1 MKPLLFFALSLFLFS
16 SCVSKKEFI
25 ALQGSRDE
33 LKLELERYKIAAE
46 NCDKDKS
53 LLQTEV
59 NGLRTML
66 REKENEL
73 LTRNTELQNER
84 NKYALVEQ
92 QLEYFKTNNA
102 NLLDRLADLSVVSKT
117 GAENIKKSLEAINEQ
132 SKYIKDLTT
141 AIQRKDSM
149 ALNLVMNLKRSL
161 ADVNDEDVTV
171 EVRKGV
177 VYISLSD
184 RMLFRSGSAE
194 ISAQAESVLSKIAKV
209 VNDYKELDILVEG
222 HTDSVPIATACMA
235 DNWDLSAKRATS
247 VVRTLQKKYAVD
259 PKRMTAG
266 GCSEYRPK
274 ATNANEDGKRANRRT
289 EIVILPNLD
298 QFFQLLEPQAN

>member
-1 MKPLLFFALSLFLFS
+1 MKKIPFLLLAVFLLN
-16 SCVSKKEFI
+16 SCVTKKNYD
-25 ALQGSRDE
+25 AMLGARDE
-33 LKLELERYKIAAE
+33 LALQLERMKIASETCEA
-46 NCDKDKS
+46 DKAR
-53 LLQTEV
+53 LQNELTA
-59 NGLRTML
+59 LRTNL
-66 REKENEL
+66 RDRENEL
-73 LTRNTELQNER
+73 ITRNTELLNER
-84 NKYALVEQ
+84 NRSGMLEQ

-102 NLLDRLADLSVVSKT
+102 NLLDRLADLSVLSKT
-117 GAENIKKSLEAINEQ
+117 GAENIKKSLEAIDKQ
-132 SKYIKDLTT
+132 TTYIQDLTS
-141 AIQRKDSM
+141 AIQRKDSL

-184 RMLFRSGSAE
+184 RMLFRSGSAD
-194 ISAQAESVLSKIAKV
+194 ISPQAETVLSKIAKV
-209 VNDYKELDILVEG
+209 LNDYKELEILVEG
-222 HTDSVPIATACMA
+222 HTDSVPIANACVS

-247 VVRTLQKKYAVD
+247 VVRNLQRRYGVD

-274 ATNANEDGKRANRRT
+274 ATNANEDGRRANRRT

-298 QFFQLLEPQAN
+298 QFFQLLEPK

>member
-1 MKPLLFFALSLFLFS
+1 MMKKIPFLLLAVFLLN
-16 SCVSKKEFI
+16 SCVTKKNYD
-25 ALQGSRDE
+25 AMLGARDE
-33 LKLELERYKIAAE
+33 LALQLERMKIASETCEA
-46 NCDKDKS
+46 DKAR
-53 LLQTEV
+53 LQNELTA
-59 NGLRTML
+59 LRTNL
-66 REKENEL
+66 RDRENEL
-73 LTRNTELQNER
+73 ITRNTELLNER
-84 NKYALVEQ
+84 NRSGMLEQ

-102 NLLDRLADLSVVSKT
+102 NLLDRLADLSVLSKT
-117 GAENIKKSLEAINEQ
+117 GAENIKKSLEAIDKQ
-132 SKYIKDLTT
+132 TTYIQDLTS
-141 AIQRKDSM
+141 AIQRKDSL

-184 RMLFRSGSAE
+184 RMLFRSGSAD
-194 ISAQAESVLSKIAKV
+194 ISPQAETVLSKIAKV
-209 VNDYKELDILVEG
+209 LNDYKELEILVEG
-222 HTDSVPIATACMA
+222 HTDSVPIANACVS

-247 VVRTLQKKYAVD
+247 VVRNLQRRYGVD

-274 ATNANEDGKRANRRT
+274 ATNANEDGRRANRRT

-298 QFFQLLEPQAN
+298 QFFQLLEPK

>member
-1 MKPLLFFALSLFLFS
+1 MMKKIPFLLLAVFLLN
-16 SCVSKKEFI
+16 SCVTKKNYD
-25 ALQGSRDE
+25 AMLGARDE
-33 LKLELERYKIAAE
+33 LALQLERMRIASETCEA
-46 NCDKDKS
+46 DKAR
-53 LLQTEV
+53 LQNELTA
-59 NGLRTML
+59 LRTNL
-66 REKENEL
+66 RDRENEL
-73 LTRNTELQNER
+73 ITRNTELLNER
-84 NKYALVEQ
+84 NRSGMLEQ

-102 NLLDRLADLSVVSKT
+102 NLLDRLADLSVLSKT
-117 GAENIKKSLEAINEQ
+117 GAENIKKSLEAIDKQ
-132 SKYIKDLTT
+132 TTYIQDLTS
-141 AIQRKDSM
+141 AIQRKDSL

-184 RMLFRSGSAE
+184 RMLFRSGSAD
-194 ISAQAESVLSKIAKV
+194 ISPQAETVLSKIAKV
-209 VNDYKELDILVEG
+209 LNDYKELEILVEG
-222 HTDSVPIATACMA
+222 HTDSVPIANACVS

-247 VVRTLQKKYAVD
+247 VVRNLQRRYGVD

-274 ATNANEDGKRANRRT
+274 ATNANEDGRRANRRT

-298 QFFQLLEPQAN
+298 QFFQLLEPK

>member
-1 MKPLLFFALSLFLFS
+1 MKPILFLPYPS
-16 SCVSKKEFI
+16 SFFFLREQKEFI
-25 ALQGSRDE
+25 AMQGSRDE

-53 LLQTEV
+53 LLQNEI
-59 NGLRTML
+59 NGLRAML

-73 LTRNTELQNER
+73 ITRNTELQNER
-84 NKYALVEQ
+84 NKYALIEQ

-141 AIQRKDSM
+141 AIQRKDSL

-222 HTDSVPIATACMA
+222 HTDSVPIANACMA

-247 VVRTLQKKYAVD
+247 VVRTLQKSMRWI
-259 PKRMTAG
+259 P
-266 GCSEYRPK
+266 
-274 ATNANEDGKRANRRT
+274 NA
-289 EIVILPNLD
+289 
-298 QFFQLLEPQAN
+298 